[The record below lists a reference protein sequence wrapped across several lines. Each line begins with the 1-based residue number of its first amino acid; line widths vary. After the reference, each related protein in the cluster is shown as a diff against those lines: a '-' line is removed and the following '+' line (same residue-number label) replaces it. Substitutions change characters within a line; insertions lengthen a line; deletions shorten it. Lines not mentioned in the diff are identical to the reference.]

1 MANDFFTVESAQE
14 VLEKYKDEISNHKKY
29 RILYSKTFTDFWNSR
44 INKEIFFTIYFKVDI
59 LDDLSI
65 KEINDKMVNLNPI
78 LLNNNFIEI
87 DKAGNVLTSYNKVFN
102 NQHDMKEELKELS
115 KANCVFF
122 FGKSG
127 IDKFVNG
134 ESLNDINI
142 FYTQADLK
150 KYSEKRHIS
159 ELPQVIEEY
168 ATKYIPQQCQ
178 YMSFFAENALL
189 NRIDANLIRRNILRN
204 SPEKYMRDH
213 LLGYLNEHMQHTFV
227 KEPELI
233 QSKRELDIYTED
245 SDSSLIFI
253 EIKWLGTSVDKTGTK
268 LGQEYKEDRARS
280 GVKQVLEYIK
290 ELCATPGASLKC
302 GYLAVYDARDEDLTI
317 DYGDYSTY
325 IDQELIPYLQ
335 LFGTLPTIPLRKTHP
350 A

>member
-1 MANDFFTVESAQE
+1 MANKIFSIESAKE

-29 RILYSKTFTDFWNSR
+29 RILYSKTFTDYWNSR

-59 LDDLSI
+59 LDDLKI
-65 KEINDKMVNLNPI
+65 KEINDRINNLNKV
-78 LLNNNFIEI
+78 LLNNNFVEI
-87 DKAGNVLTSYNKVFN
+87 DKDGIILNAYNKIYY

-115 KANCVFF
+115 KDNCVFF
-122 FGKSG
+122 FGKNG

-159 ELPQVIEEY
+159 ELPQVIQEY
-168 ATKYIPQQCQ
+168 ATKYIPQQCR

-189 NRIDANLIRRNILRN
+189 NRIDSNLIKRNILRN

-213 LLGYLNEHMQHTFV
+213 LLDYLNEHMQHTFV
-227 KEPELI
+227 KEPELV

-253 EIKWLGTSVDKTGTK
+253 EIKWLGVSVDKAGTK
-268 LGQEYKEDRARS
+268 LGQEYKEDRVRS

-290 ELCATPGASLKC
+290 ELCDTPGASLRC
-302 GYLAVYDARDEDLTI
+302 GYLAVYDARDEDLVI
-317 DYGDYSTY
+317 DYGDYNTY
-325 IDQELIPYLQ
+325 IDPELIPYIQ
-335 LFGTLPTIPLRKTHP
+335 LFETLPTIPLRKVHP